1 MQDHTGLRSA
11 FQTASLDMA
20 DIARDRPDKMSL
32 LFCKRKCGIVP
43 PRRSPSGCEWP
54 SNQALPF
61 TAAGLQRAAG
71 LTSEGPAS
79 PLPVLWDP
87 STSFRGQMRCKSI
100 KREFVCR
107 SQSHWGWEPL
117 PCHSGAANFLLL
129 HTRAWGLPTVLIALG
144 RDPLTQFQ
152 VAASCGGGRWFI
164 KPDSE
169 RVIAFNVAGF
179 IHTEC
184 IVGVNC
190 SQGTIR
196 LHLRI
201 SS

>member
-1 MQDHTGLRSA
+1 MTYSSQIHSTSCLSIHDPSVHVSFSNSRPQHNRYFSR
-11 FQTASLDMA
+11 Q
-20 DIARDRPDKMSL
+20 ARQNVPVVL
-32 LFCKRKCGIVP
+32 QGKCCIVP
-43 PRRSPSGCEWP
+43 PLRSPSGCEWP

-107 SQSHWGWEPL
+107 SQSLWGSEPL

-129 HTRAWGLPTVLIALG
+129 
-144 RDPLTQFQ
+144 LTQ
-152 VAASCGGGRWFI
+152 
-164 KPDSE
+164 
-169 RVIAFNVAGF
+169 
-179 IHTEC
+179 T
-184 IVGVNC
+184 
-190 SQGTIR
+190 
-196 LHLRI
+196 
-201 SS
+201 

>member
-1 MQDHTGLRSA
+1 MWPLPNPPGYMVTWSLSLLLHTA
-11 FQTASLDMA
+11 FSNVT
-20 DIARDRPDKMSL
+20 DIARDRPDKMSP
-32 LFCKRKCGIVP
+32 LFCKGKCGIVP
-43 PRRSPSGCEWP
+43 PLRSPSGCEWP

-107 SQSHWGWEPL
+107 SQSLWGWEPL

-129 HTRAWGLPTVLIALG
+129 HTQTWGLAVVHVA
-144 RDPLTQFQ
+144 TQTRP
-152 VAASCGGGRWFI
+152 AA
-164 KPDSE
+164 
-169 RVIAFNVAGF
+169 
-179 IHTEC
+179 
-184 IVGVNC
+184 
-190 SQGTIR
+190 
-196 LHLRI
+196 RI
-201 SS
+201 SNDSFVQRQQVIL